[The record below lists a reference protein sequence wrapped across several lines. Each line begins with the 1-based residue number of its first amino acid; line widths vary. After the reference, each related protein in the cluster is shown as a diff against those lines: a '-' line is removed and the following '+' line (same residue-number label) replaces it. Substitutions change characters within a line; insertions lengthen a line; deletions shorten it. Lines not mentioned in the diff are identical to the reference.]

1 MSAWSR
7 NGISPF
13 EPSTRTAGGGPGS
26 VLKKAAAKEGL
37 GHLRELAEKLQNE
50 ASLIAISDQQNGT

>member
-1 MSAWSR
+1 LESKWHLAVR
-7 NGISPF
+7 TIDENGGRRPR
-13 EPSTRTAGGGPGS
+13 ECAE
-26 VLKKAAAKEGL
+26 KAAPKEGL